1 MDVLTDIVRNLLVII
16 ILSSFLE
23 LLLPE
28 GQLKPFVRF
37 AIGLFVI
44 VAVLSPTLS
53 YLYDNRDFEVESW
66 NYEVD
71 SQKGAEIL
79 KKGQTIQEDLG
90 KKNSSLIKEK
100 VQGQIN
106 AVAMLVPGVDGVQT
120 DVQVGADGNV
130 NEIKLM
136 VSTQD
141 SLVKS
146 VDQVNVFSGMD
157 AGKEKADHE
166 QIQSKIRQVLKNL
179 YGIDEKQINIQFEGG
194 KKNAG

>member
-1 MDVLTDIVRNLLVII
+1 MDVLKDIVQNLLVII

-44 VAVLSPTLS
+44 VAILSPSLS
-53 YLYDNRDFEVESW
+53 YLFDDRNFEVEFW
-66 NYEVD
+66 NYQIENQMEED
-71 SQKGAEIL
+71 IL
-79 KKGQTIQEDLG
+79 KKGQTIQQDLG
-90 KKNSSLIKEK
+90 KNSSSLIKEK

-120 DVQVGADGNV
+120 EVQVGADGNV
-130 NEIKLM
+130 HEIKLM
-136 VSTQD
+136 VRAQD
-141 SLVKS
+141 SLVES
-146 VDQVNVFSGMD
+146 VDQVKVFSGMD
-157 AGKEKADHE
+157 AEKEKADHE

-194 KKNAG
+194 RNHVG